1 MEFKD
6 CKTLRNEELKLYKIE
21 LENLYEKTKSE
32 IKKKLEFLDT
42 LDKEYNKIDSE
53 IKIRGSKLY

>member
-32 IKKKLEFLDT
+32 IKEKLEFLDI

>member
-6 CKTLRNEELKLYKIE
+6 CKTLSNQELKLYKTE
-21 LENLYEKTKSE
+21 LENIYEKTKSE
-32 IKKKLEFLDT
+32 IKEKLEFLDT
-42 LDKEYNKIDSE
+42 LDDEYNNVENE

>member
-32 IKKKLEFLDT
+32 IKEKLEFLDT

>member
-6 CKTLRNEELKLYKIE
+6 CKTLSNNELKLYKIE
-21 LENLYEKTKSE
+21 LENIYEKTKSE
-32 IKKKLEFLDT
+32 IKEKLEFLDT
-42 LDKEYNKIDSE
+42 LDVEYNNIESE